1 MNDEMSLANDFLYGY
16 FLVIVL
22 VLTGIYFSYIT
33 RFVQF
38 RMFFEACKVLVE
50 KKDKYNKHH
59 LTPFQALMISTASRV
74 GIGNIAG
81 ISAAIVAGGPG
92 ALFWMCLMAFLGAAS
107 AFAES
112 TLAQIYKTKDVL
124 GFKCCPS

>member
-1 MNDEMSLANDFLYGY
+1 MVLDSFLNFLNGKMDVANDFLYGY
-16 FLVIVL
+16 FLVIIL
-22 VLTGIYFSYIT
+22 VATGIYFSYLT

-38 RMFFEACKVLVE
+38 RMFFEACRVLVE

-81 ISAAIVAGGPG
+81 ISAAIEIGR
-92 ALFWMCLMAFLGAAS
+92 AS
-107 AFAES
+107 CRER
-112 TLAQIYKTKDVL
+112 V
-124 GFKCCPS
+124 

>member
-1 MNDEMSLANDFLYGY
+1 MIDKILKFMNDEMSLANDFLYGY

-50 KKDKYNKHH
+50 KKDKYNKHDN
-59 LTPFQALMISTASRV
+59 QK
-74 GIGNIAG
+74 IA
-81 ISAAIVAGGPG
+81 V
-92 ALFWMCLMAFLGAAS
+92 
-107 AFAES
+107 
-112 TLAQIYKTKDVL
+112 
-124 GFKCCPS
+124 

>member
-1 MNDEMSLANDFLYGY
+1 MVDKILDFLNGEMSRANDFLYGY

-22 VLTGIYFSYIT
+22 VLAGVYFSYIT

-59 LTPFQALMISTASRV
+59 LTPFQALMISTA
-74 GIGNIAG
+74 
-81 ISAAIVAGGPG
+81 
-92 ALFWMCLMAFLGAAS
+92 
-107 AFAES
+107 
-112 TLAQIYKTKDVL
+112 
-124 GFKCCPS
+124 